1 MPWGMASAQYQ
12 CGEAGSPLDSVT
24 LQRMGRVHTVVNIG
38 RLQVR
43 FIAQMAGMLGTC
55 LALLVPSMVDQRAV
69 CSWTVMRGVQSGLI
83 S

>member
-24 LQRMGRVHTVVNIG
+24 LQLMGRVHTVVNIG

-43 FIAQMAGMLGTC
+43 FIAQMVGMLGMS
-55 LALLVPSMVDQRAV
+55 LAWPVIPMADHEAA
-69 CSWTVMRGVQSGLI
+69 CSWTEISGVQYGLI
-83 S
+83 L